1 MESVSNLK
9 HPPEPRKNHKASPA
23 MCEIHQ
29 KPARKWK
36 NNRNVPTEYQMR
48 MSICTC
54 GTQSR
59 DVRRIFYPTTSGAIR
74 GDACTNFIYVDGRL
88 LFIYSLW
95 RWKSFN
101 MDARAAPIIYSRV
114 PLLRNLNPDTH
125 VFNQT
130 QKPIFFPSFS
140 PTRMCFINRRQE
152 IKSVNG
158 RDEWRRTGI
167 GSFVLELD
175 K

>member
-1 MESVSNLK
+1 M
-9 HPPEPRKNHKASPA
+9 
-23 MCEIHQ
+23 
-29 KPARKWK
+29 
-36 NNRNVPTEYQMR
+36 
-48 MSICTC
+48 
-54 GTQSR
+54 
-59 DVRRIFYPTTSGAIR
+59 DDFYS
-74 GDACTNFIYVDGRL
+74 FIPFDDG
-88 LFIYSLW
+88 
-95 RWKSFN
+95 KVFN

-114 PLLRNLNPDTH
+114 PLLRNLNPDTY